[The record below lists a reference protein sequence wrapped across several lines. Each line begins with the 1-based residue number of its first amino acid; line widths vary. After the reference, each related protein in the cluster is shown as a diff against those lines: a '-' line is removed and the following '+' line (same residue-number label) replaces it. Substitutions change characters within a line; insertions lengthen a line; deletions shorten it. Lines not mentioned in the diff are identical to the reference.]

1 MAYRTFVDP
10 EGRSWQVWEVRPS
23 GIERRR
29 GDRRTGVLPFGGG
42 AERRSGQERRTVR
55 QPRAILN
62 EYLSQGWLAFHSATE
77 KRRLA
82 PIPDGWDELSA
93 VELGELCERADAVP
107 RGWSAP
113 SDRVL
118 KRPA

>member
-10 EGRSWQVWEVRPS
+10 EGRSWQVWEVRPT
-23 GIERRR
+23 GMERRR
-29 GDRRTGVLPFGGG
+29 GDRRTRVLPFST
-42 AERRSGQERRTVR
+42 ERRSGQDRRTVR
-55 QPRAILN
+55 QPRAFLN
-62 EYLSQGWLAFHSATE
+62 EYLAQGWLAFHSATE
-77 KRRLA
+77 RRRLS
-82 PIPDGWDELSA
+82 PIPEGWEEVSAAELA
-93 VELGELCERADAVP
+93 EFCDRADPVP